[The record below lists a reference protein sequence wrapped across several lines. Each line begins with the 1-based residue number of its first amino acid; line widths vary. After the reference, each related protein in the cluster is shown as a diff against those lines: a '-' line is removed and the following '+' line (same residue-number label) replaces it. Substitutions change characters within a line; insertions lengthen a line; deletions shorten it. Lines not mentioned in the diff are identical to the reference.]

1 MDKYFQEVHKSG
13 KPTADDLSHGQKGG
27 KPDGILNTLLDAY
40 RRSCTGKAARQ
51 DCGDMLAFYHGVLSH
66 VAADA
71 IWHRVFIP
79 SVASA
84 CNLSYEDAHTF
95 SDFDVDI
102 CLAKRMNGFP
112 EEPYWRTE
120 YAKAKFTKDDTICAP
135 GEWHDTRDIG
145 NKDLLKLPCYRC
157 PSGFEHDNLQ
167 AAKNDKVCFRR
178 ETVDCKLLHVD
189 AIKLPRGGPIPS
201 PVNQY
206 AIKDS
211 FLDADLRSKVVGA
224 YSPLVSTVYVEEI
237 VKTIATFYVGA
248 NLEVDAGDSGAH
260 AFSRIAPGCDAG
272 FRRAV
277 KDQGGIMES
286 AGKVAAFWNAF
297 GDAMAKSPTSVAIL
311 RTDRQGTGT
320 MDLCVSAGGVKT
332 YCLYEKP

>member
-1 MDKYFQEVHKSG
+1 MNKYFQDVHKSG

-27 KPDGILNTLLDAY
+27 KPDGILNTLLDSY
-40 RRSCTGKAARQ
+40 RRNCTGKPAKGG
-51 DCGDMLAFYHGVLSH
+51 CGDLLAFYYGVLSH

-71 IWHRVFIP
+71 VWHRVFIP
-79 SVASA
+79 SVADA
-84 CNLSYEDAHTF
+84 CNLSYEDAHIF
-95 SDFDVDI
+95 SDADVDI

-120 YAKAKFTKDDTICAP
+120 YEKARFTKDDTICP
-135 GEWHDTRDIG
+135 SGEWHDTRDIG

-167 AAKNDKVCFRR
+167 AAKSDKVCFRR
-178 ETVDCKLLHVD
+178 ETVNCKLLHVD
-189 AIKLPRGGPIPS
+189 SIKLPRGGPLPS

-206 AIKDS
+206 AIKS
-211 FLDADLRSKVVGA
+211 SVFDADLHTRIIAA

-237 VKTIATFYVGA
+237 VKTVATFYVGA
-248 NLEVDAGDSGAH
+248 NLEVDAGDSGSH
-260 AFSRIAPGCDAG
+260 AFSGSAPKCDAG

-277 KDQGGIMES
+277 RDEAGILDS
-286 AGKVAAFWNAF
+286 AAKVAAFWNAF
-297 GDAMAKSPTSVAIL
+297 GEAMAKNPSTVAIL
-311 RTDRQGTGT
+311 RTDRHGTSK
-320 MDLCVSAGGVKT
+320 MDLCVSAGGIKT